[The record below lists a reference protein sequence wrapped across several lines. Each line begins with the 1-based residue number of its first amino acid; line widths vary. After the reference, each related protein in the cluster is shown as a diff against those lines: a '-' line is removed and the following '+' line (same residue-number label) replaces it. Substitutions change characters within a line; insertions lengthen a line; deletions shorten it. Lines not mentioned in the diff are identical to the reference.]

1 MKAKFS
7 EFTIIWTVDNKRW
20 IFEIISPTR
29 NHTLPFQ
36 IRCTKWFSRGEKGWL
51 IGSGW
56 FCRVRKSQK
65 TTQHLF
71 FLKAES
77 HTRCNTYHH
86 AAFLPRQTCVLKL
99 RGAPGGPQQRAR
111 LAQGSFLRTERSP
124 PAGHDLEQRGGSLG
138 PSLNGEE
145 PTVSTL
151 SRWGKAASV
160 LTEWAAEKAGQRNGR
175 SWGRLAPPA
184 GDCRQDDGSKGTLA
198 TRRREDQG

>member
-1 MKAKFS
+1 MDLWNYITHTKS
-7 EFTIIWTVDNKRW
+7 Y
-20 IFEIISPTR
+20 
-29 NHTLPFQ
+29 TLPFQ
-36 IRCTKWFSRGEKGWL
+36 IRCIKWFSRGEKGWL

-77 HTRCNTYHH
+77 HTTCNTYHR

-124 PAGHDLEQRGGSLG
+124 PAGPRPRGSLG
-138 PSLNGEE
+138 PSLNWEE

-151 SRWGKAASV
+151 SRWGKTASV
-160 LTEWAAEKAGQRNGR
+160 LTERAAEKAGQRNGR
-175 SWGRLAPPA
+175 SSGRLAPPA
-184 GDCRQDDGSKGTLA
+184 GDCRQDNGSKGTLA
-198 TRRREDQG
+198 TRRRKDQG